1 MMKYAFGMSLLLVMT
16 FLTSSCVCKKSAD
29 KSNSELG
36 KTIGIVSHQY
46 RSGGCKTVIIV
57 NDAQGNEIV
66 LIPKD
71 PLPSKLDKDQLKIR
85 FDYTTLKMPNPKGC
99 GKGIPA
105 VITNVQKE
113 K

>member
-1 MMKYAFGMSLLLVMT
+1 MLIVTILLS
-16 FLTSSCVCKKSAD
+16 SSCMCKKKVD
-29 KSNSELG
+29 NSSSENG
-36 KTIGIVSHQY
+36 KTVGMVSHQF
-46 RSGGCKTVIIV
+46 RASGCNTVIVI
-57 NDAQGNEIV
+57 NDSQGNEII

-71 PLPSKLDKDQLKIR
+71 PLPSKLDKDHLKIR

-105 VITNVQKE
+105 QITNVQKL